1 MTVNDDEK
9 HAEIKSDMDE
19 IKKLVLSADRNQ
31 TISSEMTAEY

>member
-1 MTVNDDEK
+1 MMKNML
-9 HAEIKSDMDE
+9 EIKSDMDE